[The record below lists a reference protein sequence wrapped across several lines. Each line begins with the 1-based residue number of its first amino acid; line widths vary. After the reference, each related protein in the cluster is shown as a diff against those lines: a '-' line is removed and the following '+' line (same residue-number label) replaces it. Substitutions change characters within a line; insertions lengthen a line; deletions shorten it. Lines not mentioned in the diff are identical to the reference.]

1 MAQKPDLV
9 AAAGEI
15 EDGLRSLADEKQD
28 EVLVFES
35 SPGNLRAII
44 ASDKFKG
51 VSITKRQ
58 NDVWKYLRA
67 NVSAAHLHPLFGVH
81 IYDLKEFARDFPGE
95 ASGAI
100 SLFISG
106 IRDEES

>member
-1 MAQKPDLV
+1 MAQEPDLAV
-9 AAAGEI
+9 AAEEI
-15 EDGLRSLADEKQD
+15 ENWLRRLADD
-28 EVLVFES
+28 NPDGVLVFES

-58 NDVWKYLRA
+58 NDVWKYLRT

-81 IYDLKEFARDFPGE
+81 IYDLEEFAREFPGE